1 MQFVLDIVSLN
12 FQSLILTISMYNG
25 ILTQYVRYKSGSP
38 PVEGEGE
45 CVPRNRTIL
54 PLLGKKD

>member
-1 MQFVLDIVSLN
+1 
-12 FQSLILTISMYNG
+12 MYNG